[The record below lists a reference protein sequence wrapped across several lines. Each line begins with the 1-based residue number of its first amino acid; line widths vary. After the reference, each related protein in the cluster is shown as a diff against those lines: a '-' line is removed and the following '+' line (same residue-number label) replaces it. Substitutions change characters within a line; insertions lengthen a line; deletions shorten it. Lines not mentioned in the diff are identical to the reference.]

1 MRLWSLAPR
10 YLDVK
15 GLLAVWR
22 EGLLARAVLLGQTH
36 GYLNHPQLER
46 FKNQVDPIAAINYY
60 LEIVANEATS
70 RGYHFNANK
79 ITCGLQPPLI
89 LVNEGQVKWD
99 SAPGQ
104 AVSLS
109 AIRLPASS
117 HNAPSSVGGTGARAL
132 TPLAR
137 PSREVWLW
145 KGCPTPD

>member
-89 LVNEGQVKWD
+89 LVNEGQVRFEFAHLKKKL
-99 SAPGQ
+99 Q
-104 AVSLS
+104 MQ
-109 AIRLPASS
+109 
-117 HNAPSSVGGTGARAL
+117 L
-132 TPLAR
+132 TLT
-137 PSREVWLW
+137 WGL
-145 KGCPTPD
+145 